1 MYRFSICL
9 EFSFAKFFFAIVCGL
24 ARSSTNVTNY
34 IHKPLYIELCA
45 AGAAAAATVFPID
58 AYAKCGRGV
67 DVPHNTRTHT
77 SCGKYYNSNHFS
89 SFICLFSFSPAS
101 FFLRFSHLEIQAQR

>member
-9 EFSFAKFFFAIVCGL
+9 ECSFAKCFFAIVCGV

-45 AGAAAAATVFPID
+45 AGAAVATTATVFPID

-67 DVPHNTRTHT
+67 DVPHTHT
-77 SCGKYYNSNHFS
+77 YQ
-89 SFICLFSFSPAS
+89 L
-101 FFLRFSHLEIQAQR
+101 